1 MRESLSEKLLG
12 TMKVKANLFSWGEI
26 LLPGASSTDLDG
38 FLKGLSMS
46 VSVRTRKMVNY
57 AW

>member
-1 MRESLSEKLLG
+1 MRESSSEKLLG
-12 TMKVKANLFSWGEI
+12 TMKVNANLLAEVRSFT
-26 LLPGASSTDLDG
+26 GASSTDLDG

-57 AW
+57 A